1 MTRFANSLLV
11 CAFLTGCATDRYLTK
26 EEDAALR
33 QACAPANDCVILRA
47 EQWRLIQE
55 FIAAHRGTSI

>member
-1 MTRFANSLLV
+1 MKTLLLLLL
-11 CAFLTGCATDRYLTK
+11 LTGCATDRYLTK
-26 EEDAALR
+26 EEDAALK

-55 FIAAHRGTSI
+55 FIAAHRGERI

>member
-1 MTRFANSLLV
+1 MTRFASSLLLLL
-11 CAFLTGCATDRYLTK
+11 LTGCATDRYLTK
-26 EEDAALR
+26 EEDAALK